1 MEKEVRNFMN
11 HQCPCVREKKPH
23 TELKASLVSIKSYTL
38 LENIGI
44 GFLHLEKSSKGF
56 EQISFITD
64 QFTRY
69 TQAYPTRDKPAKTAT
84 TSFYKNSVFCFGILF
99 QLLHD
104 QEKNLKNAIFKY
116 LANLLGIQ
124 NL

>member
-23 TELKASLVSIKSYTL
+23 TELKTSLVSIKSYTL

-56 EQISFITD
+56 E
-64 QFTRY
+64 
-69 TQAYPTRDKPAKTAT
+69 
-84 TSFYKNSVFCFGILF
+84 
-99 QLLHD
+99 
-104 QEKNLKNAIFKY
+104 
-116 LANLLGIQ
+116 
-124 NL
+124 